1 MNWALPAAG
10 VSSGTRSSGGAW
22 RFLAESSHQLASVA
36 KWYPQSCSP
45 NAGKREQSVSIDV
58 PELAGLEQVRGR
70 WRSAVAGVLA
80 KSTRKDPEQ
89 LGDAPERLLE
99 TPTYDGIAIRALYT
113 ALDELPE
120 PPLPG
125 EWPYVRGGDALRD
138 VKTGWRV
145 AEAFPATPVPG
156 VAAADVNSA
165 VLDALG
171 NGASALVLR
180 IGESGVAPG
189 QLADALQGVY
199 LSMAPLILEAGAD
212 YAAASDV
219 ALALAEGV
227 EPDQRATVSIDL
239 GGDPLTAALSER
251 AAPKI
256 EDVVA
261 VAKRAAEHTGVR
273 AITVD
278 GPAFHNLGANA
289 TWELAA
295 GVAAA
300 VSYLRVL
307 TEAGMPI
314 GRALRQI
321 SFRFAADDDQFMTI
335 AKFRAARNLWARVAE
350 VVGDPDAGAA
360 VIHAETSL
368 PMMTQRDPWVNMLRC
383 TLAAFGAGVGGADSL
398 LVFPFDVAIDGGF
411 PDTATSFARRIAR
424 NTQLLLLEE
433 SHVGRVL
440 DPAGGSWFV
449 EDLTARLA
457 EQAWQH
463 FQAIEAHGGFTEA
476 VDFIAAQIGEIAARR
491 SDDIAHRR
499 TAITGVNEFPN
510 LTEPPL
516 PQSDSSYSPL
526 AAGKLVRYAA
536 EFEALR
542 DRSDAFVARTGSRPQ
557 ALLLP
562 LGPLAENNIRATFA
576 SNLLASGGIEAV
588 NPGTVDVA
596 GVAAA
601 VAEAGAPTVAVICGT
616 DKRYQDEASGVV
628 QAARAAGIDR
638 VYLAGPE
645 KAVADAEHQP
655 DQFLTAKINAVEALS
670 DLLTRLG
677 A

>member
-1 MNWALPAAG
+1 
-10 VSSGTRSSGGAW
+10 
-22 RFLAESSHQLASVA
+22 
-36 KWYPQSCSP
+36 
-45 NAGKREQSVSIDV
+45 VSIDV

-156 VAAADVNSA
+156 VAAKDVNSA

-180 IGESGVAPG
+180 IGESGVAPD
-189 QLADALQGVY
+189 QLAETLQGVY

-212 YAAASDV
+212 YAAAGDV
-219 ALALAEGV
+219 ALALADEV
-227 EPDQRATVSIDL
+227 EPDQRATLSIDL
-239 GGDPLTAALSER
+239 GGDPLTATLSGR
-251 AAPKI
+251 PAPKI
-256 EDVVA
+256 GDVVA
-261 VAKRAAEHTGVR
+261 AAKRAAERTGVR

-314 GRALRQI
+314 GQALRQI

-350 VVGDPDAGAA
+350 VVGEPDSGAA

-411 PDTATSFARRIAR
+411 PDIATSFARRIAR

-449 EDLTARLA
+449 EDLTGRLA
-457 EQAWQH
+457 EQAWQQ
-463 FQAIEAHGGFTEA
+463 FQAIEARAAHGGFTQA
-476 VDFIAAQIGEIAARR
+476 SDFIAGQIAEVAARR
-491 SDDIAHRR
+491 GDDIAHRR

-536 EFEALR
+536 DFEALR
-542 DRSDAFVARTGSRPQ
+542 DRSDAYLARTGSRPR

-562 LGPLAENNIRATFA
+562 VGPLAENNIRATFA
-576 SNLLASGGIEAV
+576 SNLLASGGIEAI
-588 NPGTVDVA
+588 NPGTVDAA

-601 VAEAGAPTVAVICGT
+601 VAEAGSPTVAVICGT

-628 QAARAAGIDR
+628 HAARGAGISR

-670 DLLTRLG
+670 DLLARLG

>member
-1 MNWALPAAG
+1 M
-10 VSSGTRSSGGAW
+10 
-22 RFLAESSHQLASVA
+22 
-36 KWYPQSCSP
+36 
-45 NAGKREQSVSIDV
+45 SIDV
-58 PELAGLEQVRGR
+58 PERADLEQVRGR

-113 ALDELPE
+113 ALDEVPE

-138 VKTGWRV
+138 VQSGWKV

-156 VAAADVNSA
+156 VAAKDVNSA
-165 VLDALG
+165 VLDALN

-180 IGESGVAPG
+180 IGESGVAPD
-189 QLADALQGVY
+189 QLEEALEGVY

-212 YAAASDV
+212 YPAASDV
-219 ALALAEGV
+219 VLGMAEGV

-239 GGDPLTAALSER
+239 SGDPLSAALSER
-251 AAPKI
+251 PAPNVQ
-256 EDVVA
+256 DVIA
-261 VAKRAAEHTGVR
+261 VAKRAAGNTGVR

-295 GVAAA
+295 SVAAA

-307 TEAGMPI
+307 TESGLSI
-314 GRALRQI
+314 GEALRQI

-350 VVGDPDAGAA
+350 VVGEPDGGAA

-411 PDTATSFARRIAR
+411 PDIATSFARRIAR

-449 EDLTARLA
+449 EDLTGRLA
-457 EQAWQH
+457 EQAWEQ

-476 VDFIAAQIGEIAARR
+476 RDFIAGQIAEVAARR
-491 SDDIAHRR
+491 RDDIAHRR

-510 LTEPPL
+510 LTEAPL
-516 PQSDSSYSPL
+516 PQSDSAYSPL
-526 AAGKLVRYAA
+526 AAGNLVRYAA

-542 DRSDAFVARTGSRPQ
+542 DRSDAYLARTGSRPQ
-557 ALLLP
+557 VLLLP

-576 SNLLASGGIEAV
+576 SNLLASGGIEAI
-588 NPGTVDVA
+588 NPGTIDA
-596 GVAAA
+596 DGVASA
-601 VAEAGAPTVAVICGT
+601 VTDAGSPTVAVICGT

-628 QAARAAGIDR
+628 QAAQRAGISR

-655 DQFLTAKINAVEALS
+655 DQFLTAKINAVQALS